1 MFKPFLNCI
10 SLKQKF
16 IESVTV
22 RMSSIL
28 QWLIRDTVVKAKE
41 RKMSEGRKLL
51 HTVANK
57 ILEEVANKG

>member
-1 MFKPFLNCI
+1 MFKPILNCI
-10 SLKQKF
+10 SLKQKL

-51 HTVANK
+51 HNVANK
-57 ILEEVANKG
+57 ILEEVANRG